1 MRGGNPGT
9 GAHGYGMAR
18 ADVIIENGTIVG
30 EGGVFTADVII
41 ADGRIAALTLDASDW
56 SAAERIDA
64 TSLWL
69 IPGGIDTHTHFEE
82 PDPHLLEGFASG
94 GAAAAA
100 GGLTSVVEMPQ
111 AHPTT
116 TTAELLR
123 QKQRLV
129 EQNAVVDIALWG
141 GVIG

>member
-1 MRGGNPGT
+1 
-9 GAHGYGMAR
+9 MAR
-18 ADVIIENGTIVG
+18 ADVIIENGTVVG
-30 EGGVFTADVII
+30 EGGAFPADVVI
-41 ADGRIAALTLDASDW
+41 ADERIAALTLDASDW

-64 TSLWL
+64 AGLWL

-82 PDPHLLEGFASG
+82 PDPRLLEGFASG

-116 TTAELLR
+116 ITRSCCGRNNASSSRTPSSIWPCG
-123 QKQRLV
+123 V
-129 EQNAVVDIALWG
+129 E
-141 GVIG
+141 